1 MRRNEDARDYKRRRI
16 FLSIMFGQIA
26 DVTHSFNAPLF
37 IVAGVLFA
45 GCLLWLL
52 IDASKPL
59 AETNT
64 INVYKIAEENLVV
77 N

>member
-1 MRRNEDARDYKRRRI
+1 MKMLWITKAGAF
-16 FLSIMFGQIA
+16 FLSIMFGQNA
-26 DVTHSFNAPLF
+26 DITHSFNAPLF

-52 IDASKPL
+52 IDASKLL

-64 INVYKIAEENLVV
+64 INVYKITEENLIV